1 MIPTYRILVNK
12 SLVEGS
18 MEGIKHSA
26 IDPLLKKKD
35 LDVDLK
41 KNYRPVNNLVFLSKS
56 IERVVTKRLNSH
68 MTKNNLHNKKQFA
81 YKEHHSTETM
91 MAGVANDVLSGFDEN
106 KCTVMIFLDL
116 SAAFD
121 TIDIDKMLGILS
133 DEIGLEGIALQWCS
147 SFLRNRTQRVKID
160 GQYLESIKVKYGTA
174 QGSVL
179 GAKFYNIYVKR
190 QPVIIENCG
199 FTSTA
204 FAAF

>member
-1 MIPTYRILVNK
+1 
-12 SLVEGS
+12 

-35 LDVDLK
+35 LDIDLK

-121 TIDIDKMLGILS
+121 TIDIDKMLAILS
-133 DEIGLEGIALQWCS
+133 DEIGLDGTALQWCK
-147 SFLRNRTQRVKID
+147 SFLKNRTQRVKINS
-160 GQYLESIKVKYGTA
+160 QYSESIEVKYGTP

-179 GAKFYNIYVKR
+179 G
-190 QPVIIENCG
+190 P
-199 FTSTA
+199 
-204 FAAF
+204 